1 MSKNTFNITLNSLGE
16 FPQDHPLIFT
26 SKQAANERDLNQAF
40 GRTDGKTV
48 TLVDDKYGKKAR
60 ALLAAGAELSIEQD
74 DKRNWYLT
82 DSDATKVITSDANDV
97 DMALIKTKLRP
108 HIVIPADYEPS
119 VNESENTGS
128 TEKVDYQK
136 LYDERT
142 DYTDNDSL
150 TYLNQIEFLK
160 YYSDDAIDLMFST
173 DDMIHEHQIGLLSM
187 NENVYTLRDDIDFI
201 DSFELELDESDGVIA
216 YIDNDSMKV
225 SELRK
230 LTEMMMLEDA
240 EDKETNESD
249 ADAKAA
255 KKAPIEPIK
264 GTKEEA
270 KKTEKAV
277 TEMNESMSVNE
288 SEQAYLERLLGTTRV
303 KTISDDE
310 LIRQA
315 VHRPKTN
322 SVSNDFVNQCVQ
334 SMSYKSNGGL

>member
-1 MSKNTFNITLNSLGE
+1 MANDFKITTNNLGE
-16 FPQDHPLIFT
+16 IPESHNLIFT
-26 SKQAANERDLNQAF
+26 DSRAAQDRDLSQAI
-40 GRTDGKTV
+40 GRTDGVKV
-48 TLVDDKYGKKAR
+48 QLLDDKHGKKAR
-60 ALLAAGAELSIEQD
+60 ALLAAGAELSIEKD
-74 DKRNWYLT
+74 TRNNWYLT
-82 DSDATKVITSDANDV
+82 DSEATKVITSDANGV
-97 DMALIKTKLRP
+97 DMAVIKNKLRP
-108 HIVIPADYEPS
+108 QIVIPDDS
-119 VNESENTGS
+119 VNESE

-173 DDMIHEHQIGLLSM
+173 DDMIHEHQVGLLSM

-230 LTEMMMLEDA
+230 LTEMMMSEDE
-240 EDKETNESD
+240 EDKESEQNTTESD

-255 KKAPIEPIK
+255 KKAKVEPIK

-270 KKTEKAV
+270 KRTEKAV
-277 TEMNESMSVNE
+277 TESMSVNHAPMNE
-288 SEQAYLERLLGTTRV
+288 TQRKSYVERMLGTTRV

-334 SMSYKSNGGL
+334 SMSYKANGGL

>member
-1 MSKNTFNITLNSLGE
+1 MANDFKITTNNLGE
-16 FPQDHPLIFT
+16 IPESHNLIFT
-26 SKQAANERDLNQAF
+26 DSRAAQDRDLSQAI
-40 GRTDGKTV
+40 GRTDGVKV
-48 TLVDDKYGKKAR
+48 QLLDDKHGKKAR
-60 ALLAAGAELSIEQD
+60 ALLAAGAELSIEKD
-74 DKRNWYLT
+74 TRNNWYLT
-82 DSDATKVITSDANDV
+82 DSEATKVITSDANDV
-97 DMALIKTKLRP
+97 DMAVIKNKLRP
-108 HIVIPADYEPS
+108 QIVIPDEPS
-119 VNESENTGS
+119 VNESE

-173 DDMIHEHQIGLLSM
+173 DDMIHEHQVGLLSM

-230 LTEMMMLEDA
+230 LTEMMMLEDE
-240 EDKETNESD
+240 EDKEPEQNTTESD

-277 TEMNESMSVNE
+277 TESMSVSVNE
-288 SEQAYLERLLGTTRV
+288 SKQAYLERMLGTTRV

-315 VHRPKTN
+315 VHRPETK

-334 SMSYKSNGGL
+334 SMSYKANGGL